1 VIRKVGLYF
10 NLLMIAGYAVMGFF
24 LIFADKLDLL
34 DQPQQK
40 WLGGILVSYAIYRG
54 YRSFRS
60 SKKEQEPLDE
70 N

>member
-1 VIRKVGLYF
+1 MIRKVGLYF

-24 LIFADKLDLL
+24 LIFADNLDLL

-40 WLGGILVSYAIYRG
+40 WLGAILVVYAIYRG

-70 N
+70 S

>member
-1 VIRKVGLYF
+1 MQSWV
-10 NLLMIAGYAVMGFF
+10 F
-24 LIFADKLDLL
+24 LIFADNLDLL

-40 WLGGILVSYAIYRG
+40 WLGGILVVYAIYRG

-70 N
+70 S